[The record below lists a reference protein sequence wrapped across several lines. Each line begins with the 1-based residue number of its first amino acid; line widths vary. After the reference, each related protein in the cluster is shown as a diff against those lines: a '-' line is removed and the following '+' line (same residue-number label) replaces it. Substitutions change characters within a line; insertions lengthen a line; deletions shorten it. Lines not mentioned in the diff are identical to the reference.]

1 MMNKKIALFP
11 GSFDPITLG
20 HIDLIERAS
29 QLFDHL
35 YVGVF
40 QNTTKKSLFTKEE
53 KMLLVKKSLE
63 HYENVSVVS
72 QEEEL
77 TVTYARKIGADFLIR
92 GIRNSKDFEYEKDIY
107 ALNQHLDDSIET
119 VFLIANPKYEH
130 VSSSMLKEILT
141 FGGDVTAFLPDVV
154 NQYIEKK

>member
-29 QLFDHL
+29 QLFDQL

-53 KMLLVKKSLE
+53 KMLLVKK
-63 HYENVSVVS
+63 V
-72 QEEEL
+72 
-77 TVTYARKIGADFLIR
+77 
-92 GIRNSKDFEYEKDIY
+92 
-107 ALNQHLDDSIET
+107 
-119 VFLIANPKYEH
+119 
-130 VSSSMLKEILT
+130 
-141 FGGDVTAFLPDVV
+141 
-154 NQYIEKK
+154 